1 MTKEQREV
9 RKDTLRQ
16 HYAKQSVVAMTLQKV
31 AVRRNF
37 EENSMKAQL
46 CADELNILEAELAR
60 RR

>member
-1 MTKEQREV
+1 MTPEQREV
-9 RKDTLRQ
+9 RKETLRK
-16 HYAKQSVVAMTLQKV
+16 HYATKGVVEMTLMKV
-31 AVRRNF
+31 AVKRNF